1 MGQAQPKRR
10 TALIVE
16 DDAEL
21 RSLTAAL
28 LEEEQLE
35 TIECESAEAALA
47 VLLIGG
53 QDIAMIFADVRLP
66 GAMDGIDLAWEV
78 KLRWPLLPM
87 VLTSGHPRE
96 HERVREL
103 PPGVA
108 FLPKPW
114 QPFNVLRRGG
124 AGLCAG
130 RRELKASVLT
140 AAASLKAV
148 RAARACSQTHRDPT
162 FVRKSFLAKA
172 TRRPEPTYVLIFEEL
187 WCYCN
192 TLTIL
197 KKRRTA
203 GRIAW
208 SHTNA

>member
-1 MGQAQPKRR
+1 VRDPEAQLLQKYHARNRSSGPGVGSLNEIATFAFSQSKRVSKWVVGALTGPYPLPHAPIIRSRWLTSGGGPGGEPMGQAQPKRR

-28 LEEEQLE
+28 LEEEQLD

-78 KLRWPLLPM
+78 KLRWPLLPV

-96 HERVREL
+96 RERVREL
-103 PPGVA
+103 PPGIA

-114 QPFNVLRRGG
+114 QPFNVLVV
-124 AGLCAG
+124 AEEA
-130 RRELKASVLT
+130 
-140 AAASLKAV
+140 
-148 RAARACSQTHRDPT
+148 
-162 FVRKSFLAKA
+162 LAYA
-172 TRRPEPTYVLIFEEL
+172 QGNR
-187 WCYCN
+187 
-192 TLTIL
+192 
-197 KKRRTA
+197 
-203 GRIAW
+203 
-208 SHTNA
+208 S

>member
-21 RSLTAAL
+21 RILTAAL
-28 LEEEQLE
+28 LEEEQLD

-66 GAMDGIDLAWEV
+66 GAMDGINLAWEV

-96 HERVREL
+96 RERVRDYSRVKM
-103 PPGVA
+103 GATVV
-108 FLPKPW
+108 
-114 QPFNVLRRGG
+114 VL
-124 AGLCAG
+124 
-130 RRELKASVLT
+130 
-140 AAASLKAV
+140 
-148 RAARACSQTHRDPT
+148 
-162 FVRKSFLAKA
+162 
-172 TRRPEPTYVLIFEEL
+172 
-187 WCYCN
+187 
-192 TLTIL
+192 
-197 KKRRTA
+197 
-203 GRIAW
+203 
-208 SHTNA
+208 

>member
-28 LEEEQLE
+28 LEEEQLD

-53 QDIAMIFADVRLP
+53 QDIAMIFADVRLL

-78 KLRWPLLPM
+78 KLRWPLLPV

-96 HERVREL
+96 RERIREL
-103 PPGVA
+103 PPGIA

-114 QPFNVLRRGG
+114 QPFNVLVV
-124 AGLCAG
+124 AEEA
-130 RRELKASVLT
+130 
-140 AAASLKAV
+140 
-148 RAARACSQTHRDPT
+148 
-162 FVRKSFLAKA
+162 LAYA
-172 TRRPEPTYVLIFEEL
+172 QGNR
-187 WCYCN
+187 
-192 TLTIL
+192 
-197 KKRRTA
+197 
-203 GRIAW
+203 
-208 SHTNA
+208 S